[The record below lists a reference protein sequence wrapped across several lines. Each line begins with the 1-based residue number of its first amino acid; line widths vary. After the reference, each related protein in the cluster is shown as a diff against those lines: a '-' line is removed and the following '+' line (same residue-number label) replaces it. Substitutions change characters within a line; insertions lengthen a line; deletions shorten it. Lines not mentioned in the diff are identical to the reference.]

1 MSYIG
6 ELNADKEIID
16 GNRKII
22 IYGIGGYGDKIY
34 RNLAIYDKQ
43 KNVMAFVDK
52 SPERYKGGAFCSIPI
67 ISVEKAIKEYQDTIN
82 QLVDSGVRCIMVMV
96 PDIAYDKNL
105 FFNLAQPNVHFV
117 FLDRGSH

>member
-67 ISVEKAIKEYQDTIN
+67 ISVEKAIKEYQDTII
-82 QLVDSGVRCIMVMV
+82 CIGGEM
-96 PDIAYDKNL
+96 PENIKDL
-105 FFNLAQPNVHFV
+105 
-117 FLDRGSH
+117 

>member
-52 SPERYKGGAFCSIPI
+52 SPERYKGGGILQHSNYQCRKSNKG
-67 ISVEKAIKEYQDTIN
+67 ISGYNYLYWGRNARKYK
-82 QLVDSGVRCIMVMV
+82 GFR
-96 PDIAYDKNL
+96 IALWNE
-105 FFNLAQPNVHFV
+105 
-117 FLDRGSH
+117 